1 VFGHDGGH
9 IPPAEVKECN
19 VSSSTISGIK
29 TNDEN
34 EILIAFSG
42 QSKEVKLANL
52 SSSDG
57 ITCAFVTIET
67 INANN

>member
-1 VFGHDGGH
+1 MQFYNFGY
-9 IPPAEVKECN
+9 
-19 VSSSTISGIK
+19 SGIK

-34 EILIAFSG
+34 EIVIAFSG

>member
-1 VFGHDGGH
+1 MQFYNFGY
-9 IPPAEVKECN
+9 
-19 VSSSTISGIK
+19 SGIK

-34 EILIAFSG
+34 EIVIAFSG
-42 QSKEVKLANL
+42 QSKEVKFPKL